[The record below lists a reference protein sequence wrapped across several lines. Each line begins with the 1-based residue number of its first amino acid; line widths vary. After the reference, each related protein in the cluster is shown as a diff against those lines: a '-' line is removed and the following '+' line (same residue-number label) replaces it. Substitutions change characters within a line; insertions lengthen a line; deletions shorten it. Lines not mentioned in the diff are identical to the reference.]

1 MSIISKR
8 EKWINKK
15 KRISFKIRKNLQH
28 PRLIVF
34 RSNKNIFLQL
44 IDNSSNNVICSSSSI
59 DKAIVKDVSKAK
71 NKIDMSR
78 IVAEDLA
85 NKLKSNKL
93 NTIVFDRNGYRFHG
107 RVKTVADT
115 LRKNGISL

>member
-1 MSIISKR
+1 MSVISKR
-8 EKWINKK
+8 EKWISKK
-15 KRISFKIRKNLQH
+15 KRISFKIRKKLQH
-28 PRLIVF
+28 PRLVVF

-44 IDNSSNNVICSSSSI
+44 VDNISNNTICSSSSI
-59 DKAIVKDVSKAK
+59 DKNLVKNISKAK
-71 NKIDMSR
+71 NKIDISK

-85 NKLKSNKL
+85 NKLKSSKVD
-93 NTIVFDRNGYRFHG
+93 TIVFDRNGYKFHG